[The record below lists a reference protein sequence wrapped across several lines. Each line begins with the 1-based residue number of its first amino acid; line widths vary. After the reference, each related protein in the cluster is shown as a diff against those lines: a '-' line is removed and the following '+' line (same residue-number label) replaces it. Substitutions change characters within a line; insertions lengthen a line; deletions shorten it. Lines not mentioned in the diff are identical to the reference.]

1 MTDLRLAAR
10 SALMAAAFGLASC
23 ASASGGEPF
32 SPRPQ
37 PTAEFPNIGYAT
49 WTDEEPS
56 YRFYPGDEVEVSTPS
71 APELNKV
78 VTVGLDGRIN
88 LPLIEPVMAADRTPV
103 ELRDVL
109 RRAYDPI
116 LVDPRVDVTVKSA
129 QPLKVFV
136 GGDVDKAG
144 VYDMPGDIN
153 ALQAV
158 IQAGG
163 FKGSARRDRVIVIRR
178 GPHGRPM
185 MRTVDLKRGIYDPA
199 GADTVPLRRFDIV
212 YVPRTGLADAGLFI
226 QQIRDL
232 IPVSAGFSYAVN
244 PQIYSSANSN

>member
-1 MTDLRLAAR
+1 MTDLRPAAR
-10 SALMAAAFGLASC
+10 SVLLAAALGLGAC
-23 ASASGGEPF
+23 ASATGGEPF
-32 SPRPQ
+32 SPTPR

-49 WTDEEPS
+49 WTEEEPS

-78 VTVGLDGRIN
+78 VTVGLDGRIS
-88 LPLIEPVMAADRTPV
+88 LPLIDPVMAADRTPV
-103 ELRDVL
+103 ELRDAL
-109 RRAYDPI
+109 RRAYDPV
-116 LVDPRVDVTVKSA
+116 LVDPRVDVAVKSA

-136 GGDVDKAG
+136 GGEVDKAG

-153 ALQAV
+153 ALQAI

-178 GPHGRPM
+178 GPDGRPM

-199 GADTVPLRRFDIV
+199 NAETVPLRRFDIV

-232 IPVSAGFSYAVN
+232 IPFNTGFSYAIN
-244 PQIYSSANSN
+244 PQVYSSGSTN

>member
-10 SALMAAAFGLASC
+10 SVLIAAAFGLGGC
-23 ASASGGEPF
+23 ASAAGGEPF
-32 SPRPQ
+32 SPKPV

-49 WTDEEPS
+49 WTDDEPS
-56 YRFYPGDEVEVSTPS
+56 YRFYPGDEVEVTTPA

-88 LPLIEPVMAADRTPV
+88 LPLIEPVMAADRTPT
-103 ELRDVL
+103 ELRDAL
-109 RRAYDPI
+109 RRAYDSI
-116 LVDPRVDVTVKSA
+116 LVDPRVDVAVKSA

-136 GGDVDKAG
+136 GGEVEKGG

-153 ALQAV
+153 ALQAI

-163 FKGSARRDRVIVIRR
+163 FKATARRDKVIVIRR
-178 GPHGRPM
+178 GPEGRAM

-199 GADTVPLRRFDIV
+199 STDSVPLRRFDIV

-232 IPVSAGFSYAVN
+232 IPVSVGFSYAVN
-244 PQIYSSANSN
+244 PQIYSSANN